1 MFNLK
6 FLFMA
11 NKSVLSKPQVSEN
24 LPRNAFNRSG
34 YRNFSQSAGM
44 LIPIFAEP
52 CIAGTKGVLNR
63 SIFTRAAQVVSPAFP
78 DVKQSVEFF
87 KVPLRYLLSSWNDWK
102 LNINDIGSTAIVTE
116 SNGVPDL
123 SLPNN
128 IPCMNFGGDSNGST
142 LADRVLSALATLSVV
157 PSAQPKYL
165 NNMFRLLQGLGYLK
179 GSSLGS
185 GSGSPISNVKNL
197 FKIAAYNKVYY
208 DHFRNTTYE
217 SNNPYTYNLDWLLN
231 PNRSTNCTLNPAQ
244 NALHSQVF
252 YDMFNLK
259 YVNYKNDYYH
269 NFFPSLNTSVSV
281 PVGSWN
287 LPNSVVGASVG
298 STNTYGEPYLQQ
310 IPLYQQLSPSIGSGL
325 NSQSNGVSVSVQQ
338 IRAAFALDKLMRASA
353 YTPKH
358 VRDQIKAR
366 FGVDV
371 GDKVSFES
379 EKLGGFDNTIVFGE
393 VTNTAA
399 SSSNLLG
406 EVGGK
411 GVSAKNFESDIHFY
425 CEEDSIII
433 GVTYIKP
440 SPCYDFMEDEW
451 DDNLVKEDFWQPEF
465 ANLGLRP
472 VYNETMNVIA
482 YTIPYQRYKLGRDMN
497 LGIFNSLTFEAGMS
511 GNNVSVSQL
520 TGALSNFTI
529 HSRLP
534 MSWQGPVSA
543 AYFKVLPSHLDSI
556 FAQAYDDTYGSPQTD
571 QFYYHLDIKFAVT
584 ANMSIHG
591 VPRL

>member
-1 MFNLK
+1 
-6 FLFMA
+6 MA
-11 NKSVLSKPQVSEN
+11 NKSVLSKPSVSES

-34 YRNFSQSAGM
+34 YRNFHQSAGM
-44 LIPIFAEP
+44 LIPVFAEP
-52 CIAGTKGVLNR
+52 CIAGTKGVINR

-102 LNINDIGSTAIVTE
+102 LNINDIGSTAIVPET
-116 SNGVPDL
+116 NGVPDL
-123 SLPNN
+123 SLPNS
-128 IPCMNFGGDSNGST
+128 IPCINFGYDTNSNSFFY
-142 LADRVLSALATLSVV
+142 RVSSALDTLNVV
-157 PSAQPKYL
+157 PSAKPKYI
-165 NNMFRLLQGLGYLK
+165 NNMIRLLQGLGYST
-179 GSSLGS
+179 GSSAADLGTL
-185 GSGSPISNVKNL
+185 PNVKNL

-231 PNRSTNCTLNPAQ
+231 SNKATNCTLNPVQ
-244 NALHSQVF
+244 NALHAQVF

-269 NFFPSLNTSVSV
+269 NFFPSLNTSISV
-281 PVGSWN
+281 PVGSWG
-287 LPNSVVGASVG
+287 LPSSFVGAS
-298 STNTYGEPYLQQ
+298 LQTLNVYNQ
-310 IPLYQQLSPSIGSGL
+310 PVLSRNADYL
-325 NSQSNGVSVSVQQ
+325 NSSSPVIPSSGVDNTGVSIQQ
-338 IRAAFALDKLMRASA
+338 IRALFALDKLMRASA

-358 VRDQIKAR
+358 VREQIKAR

-371 GDKVSFES
+371 GDKVSSES
-379 EKLGGFDNTIVFGE
+379 ERLGGFDNTIVFGE

-411 GVSAKNFESDIHFY
+411 GISAKNFEKDLHFY
-425 CEEDSIII
+425 CEEDSLII
-433 GVTYIKP
+433 GVSYIKP
-440 SPCYDFMEDEW
+440 SPCYDFQQDEW
-451 DDNLVKEDFWQPEF
+451 DDYLVKEDFWQPEF
-465 ANLGLRP
+465 ANLGFRP
-472 VYNETMNVIA
+472 VYNSARNVIA
-482 YTIPYQRYKLGRDMN
+482 YTVPYQRYKLGRDMN
-497 LGIFNSLTFEAGMS
+497 LGIFNSTTYEAQDNQGSLTL
-511 GNNVSVSQL
+511 VTV

-534 MSWQGPVSA
+534 NSWQGAISA
-543 AYFKVLPSHLDSI
+543 EYFKVLPSHLDSI
-556 FAQAYDDTYGSPQTD
+556 FAVAYDDTYGSPQTD

>member
-1 MFNLK
+1 MS
-6 FLFMA
+6 
-11 NKSVLSKPQVSEN
+11 NKSVLSKPRVSES
-24 LPRNAFNRSG
+24 LSRNAFNRSG

-63 SIFTRAAQVVSPAFP
+63 SIFTRASQVVTPAFP

-87 KVPLRYLLSSWNDWK
+87 KVPLRYLLTSWNDWK
-102 LNINDIGSTAIVTE
+102 LNINDIGSSAIVPNV
-116 SNGVPDL
+116 NGVPSL
-123 SLPNN
+123 GLPNY
-128 IPCMNFGGDSNGST
+128 IPCMNFGGDPNGNHF
-142 LADRVLSALATLSVV
+142 ADRVNTALNTLNIGVSLR
-157 PSAQPKYL
+157 PLYF
-165 NNMFRLLQGLGYLK
+165 NNMFRLLQGLGISK
-179 GSSLGS
+179 GSSLQEGTGS
-185 GSGSPISNVKNL
+185 SITNVKNL

-231 PNRSTNCTLNPAQ
+231 SNAATNCTLNPEQDATH
-244 NALHSQVF
+244 ARVF
-252 YDMFNLK
+252 YDMFTLK
-259 YVNYKNDYYH
+259 YVNYKNDYFH

-281 PVGSWN
+281 PVGSWS
-287 LPNSVVGASVG
+287 LPTSVVGASVANSNSLG
-298 STNTYGEPYLQQ
+298 QPFLSDIPYNQQ
-310 IPLYQQLSPSIGSGL
+310 SSPSVIA
-325 NSQSNGVSVSVQQ
+325 SNGTGGSRSVSVQQ
-338 IRAAFALDKLMRASA
+338 IRAIFALDKLMRASA

-358 VRDQIKAR
+358 VRDQFKAR

-379 EKLGGFDNTIVFGE
+379 ERLGGFDNTIVFGE

-399 SSSNLLG
+399 SSSNYLG

-411 GVSAKNFESDIHFY
+411 GVSAKNFEKDIHFY
-425 CEEDSIII
+425 CEEDSLII

-440 SPCYDFMEDEW
+440 SPCYDFIEDEW
-451 DDNLVKEDFWQPEF
+451 DDNLLKEDFWQEEF

-472 VYNETMNVIA
+472 VYNSYRNVIA
-482 YTIPYQRYKLGRDMN
+482 YTVPYQRYKLGRDMN
-497 LGIFNSLTFEAGMS
+497 LGLFNSLTYEASLS
-511 GNNVSVSQL
+511 GSSVNIVYG

-529 HSRLP
+529 HSFLP
-534 MSWQGPVSA
+534 QSWQGPVSA
-543 AYFKVLPSHLDSI
+543 QYFKVLPPHLNSI
-556 FAQAYDDTYGSPQTD
+556 FAVAYDDTYGSPQTD
-571 QFYYHLDIKFAVT
+571 QFFYHLDIKFAVT

>member
-63 SIFTRAAQVVSPAFP
+63 SIFTRSAQVVSPAFP

-123 SLPNN
+123 SLPNS
-128 IPCMNFGGDSNGST
+128 IPCINFGYDTNSASFF
-142 LADRVLSALATLSVV
+142 DRVSSALATLTVV
-157 PSAQPKYL
+157 PSAKPKYI
-165 NNMFRLLQGLGYLK
+165 NNMIRLLQGLGYST
-179 GSSLGS
+179 GSSAADS
-185 GSGSPISNVKNL
+185 GNLPNVKNL

-231 PNRSTNCTLNPAQ
+231 SNKATNCTLNPAQ
-244 NALHSQVF
+244 NALHAQVF

-269 NFFPSLNTSVSV
+269 NFFPSLNTTVSV
-281 PVGSWN
+281 PVGSWS

-298 STNTYGEPYLQQ
+298 SINSSGEPYLQQ
-310 IPLYQQLSPSIGSGL
+310 IPLYQQPSPSVGSGL

-338 IRAAFALDKLMRASA
+338 IRAVFALDKLMRASA

-379 EKLGGFDNTIVFGE
+379 ERLGGFDNTIVFGE

-399 SSSNLLG
+399 SSSYLLG

-425 CEEDSIII
+425 CEEDSLII

-440 SPCYDFMEDEW
+440 SPCYDFLGDEW
-451 DDNLVKEDFWQPEF
+451 DNNLVREDFWQPEF

-472 VYNETMNVIA
+472 VLNSANNVIA
-482 YTIPYQRYKLGRDMN
+482 YTIPYQRYKLGRDLN
-497 LGIFNSLTFEAGMS
+497 LGIFNSTTYEAQLGS
-511 GNNVSVSQL
+511 GAVSLASV

-534 MSWQGPVSA
+534 NSWQGAVSA